1 MATIN
6 IGAENGSDPFHR
18 YKMPKPVA
26 KIEGRGNGIKT
37 NVVNNVD
44 IAKALERPASYIIK
58 YFGFELGALTTYDP
72 KVGTSIV
79 NGAHDANTL
88 MKLTES
94 FIKKYVQCYSCG
106 NPETVIK
113 IKKETIRLKCK
124 ACGAE
129 SNVDMK
135 HKMNNYILKNP
146 PEVKL
151 SKAEKKLKK
160 QEKERLGSLDKEGRS
175 SSKKDKKEEKE
186 KKKKDKKKKKGEESG
201 DAGNKENDEA
211 DGEVPKES
219 PTPEE
224 APQSDNEEVAGEDED
239 DDDDVTWSTD
249 VSAAAIKRRA
259 EEQLSGA
266 VSAMVTQGNLESE
279 RKERKK
285 KMKKALANLGLEDSV
300 VDAIY
305 DVNKLLRTPDA
316 KEIEAALKQAATK
329 AAVRM
334 QIFYVALLWE
344 VEGKLAEVIKANAT
358 LLEAFAQDA
367 KELVA
372 QLIAVEYVLGIVLP
386 ERCKEASS
394 VLNALYEADII
405 DAEYIIGWYERP
417 SVGEQALGIPSSAA
431 KLVRQHAEKLVNF
444 LQESDDEEEDEDD
457 DEEEEE

>member
-58 YFGFELGALTTYDP
+58 YFGFELGALTTYDS
-72 KVGTSIV
+72 KIGTSIV

-88 MKLTES
+88 MRLTES

-124 ACGAE
+124 ACGSE

-146 PEVKL
+146 PEIKL

-160 QEKERLGSLDKEGRS
+160 QEKERLGALEKEGRS

-201 DAGNKENDEA
+201 DGGNKENDEKE
-211 DGEVPKES
+211 GESPKES
-219 PTPEE
+219 PPPTPEE
-224 APQSDNEEVAGEDED
+224 APQSENDDDGG

-266 VSAMVTQGNLESE
+266 VSAMVTQGNIESE

-285 KMKKALANLGLEDSV
+285 RIKKALSSLGLDDSV

-305 DVNKLLRTPDA
+305 DVNKLLRSPDV
-316 KEIEAALKQAATK
+316 KEIEAALKQAAPK

-334 QIFYVALLWE
+334 QILYVALLWE
-344 VEGKLAEVIKANAT
+344 VEGKLSEVIKENASV
-358 LLEAFAQDA
+358 LEAFAKDA

-372 QLIAVEYVLGIVLP
+372 QLIAVEYALGIALP
-386 ERCKEASS
+386 DRCKEASS

-417 SVGEQALGIPSSAA
+417 SVGEQALGIPLATA
-431 KLVRQHAEKLVNF
+431 TLVRQHAEKLVEF
-444 LQESDDEEEDEDD
+444 LQEESEDEDEDDDDD
-457 DEEEEE
+457 DEEEE